1 VRESVRKRSEG
12 DGIMTKKLV
21 SRLCVEEG
29 EMFKVLEGVGCG
41 INKGMGT
48 GVGGMSSGGA
58 W

>member
-1 VRESVRKRSEG
+1 
-12 DGIMTKKLV
+12 MTKKLV